1 MRRDS
6 VIIAIDGPAASG
18 KSTTAKKVAEQLSFI
33 YVNTGAM
40 YRAVTLAVL
49 KAGIDP
55 NIEERVNAILP
66 DLVISIEAT
75 DSGSKT
81 FLDGEDVTREIR
93 KTAVTKHVSVVS
105 AMPTVREEMVAIQR
119 RIATGK
125 NAVVEGRDIG
135 TVVFPQAE
143 LKFYITASYKVRA
156 KRRQEDLKELGIKLS
171 IEEIISDLQRRDG
184 IDSSR
189 TFSPLMKA
197 DDAIVVNTTDLT
209 INEQVTFIVEKVE
222 EYLSGR
228 RETKIDE

>member
-1 MRRDS
+1 M
-6 VIIAIDGPAASG
+6 IIAIDGPAASG

-105 AMPTVREEMVAIQR
+105 AMPTVREEMVTIQR

>member
-1 MRRDS
+1 M
-6 VIIAIDGPAASG
+6 IIAIDGPAASG

-143 LKFYITASYKVRA
+143 LKFYITASYKARA

>member
-1 MRRDS
+1 M
-6 VIIAIDGPAASG
+6 IIAIDGPAASG

-209 INEQVTFIVEKVE
+209 INEQVTFIVEKVK

>member
-1 MRRDS
+1 M
-6 VIIAIDGPAASG
+6 IIAIDGPAASG

-143 LKFYITASYKVRA
+143 LKFYITASYKARA

-209 INEQVTFIVEKVE
+209 INEQVTFIVEKVK